1 MEELNT
7 FLLTLILLILI
18 YCMFKVKK
26 ETDETVEK
34 FKPMGSYVKGT
45 KVHLSSQQQGMG
57 AEWKPSVYTNK
68 RIVRPGLYK
77 VNQQKRRKSNGRKKK
92 CVCDNGTPVSNF
104 RCPGKGLQECN
115 QCKPNYRL
123 AKVCVQNPPQKLY

>member
-1 MEELNT
+1 MEGLNT

-34 FKPMGSYVKGT
+34 FKSMGNYLKGT
-45 KVHLSSQQQGMG
+45 KVRLS
-57 AEWKPSVYTNK
+57 
-68 RIVRPGLYK
+68 
-77 VNQQKRRKSNGRKKK
+77 NQQKSSKSIGSKKK
-92 CVCDNGTPVSNF
+92 CVCHNGTPVSNF

>member
-26 ETDETVEK
+26 ETDETVKK
-34 FKPMGSYVKGT
+34 FKPT
-45 KVHLSSQQQGMG
+45 NQQ
-57 AEWKPSVYTNK
+57 
-68 RIVRPGLYK
+68 IVQPTRLYE
-77 VNQQKRRKSNGRKKK
+77 VNQQKSRKSNGHKKN
-92 CVCDNGTPVSNF
+92 CVCHNGTPVSNF

-123 AKVCVQNPPQKLY
+123 ARVCVQNPPKKLY